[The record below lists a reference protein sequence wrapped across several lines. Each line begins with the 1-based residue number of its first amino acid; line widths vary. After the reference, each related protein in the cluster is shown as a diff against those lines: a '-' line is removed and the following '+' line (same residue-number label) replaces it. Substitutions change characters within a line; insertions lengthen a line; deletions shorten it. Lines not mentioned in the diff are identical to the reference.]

1 MAFPPRLPPAT
12 LESEMNFPQPGSS
25 LPEATDG
32 SANAANPAP
41 PYPRFTVFDIF
52 FGPEGLRALWGI
64 LLFLAIIATAQT
76 PLVLFT
82 VPDISGTGSAVQL
95 AATGTARWCQLV
107 APAGNTYVVRWGD
120 SVITTSRGSIIAA
133 GAGQFIPPMVGP
145 NPGGG
150 SGVFSLST
158 IYVLVQ
164 SGDKITATCGR

>member
-1 MAFPPRLPPAT
+1 MKTIA
-12 LESEMNFPQPGSS
+12 
-25 LPEATDG
+25 
-32 SANAANPAP
+32 
-41 PYPRFTVFDIF
+41 
-52 FGPEGLRALWGI
+52 I
-64 LLFLAIIATAQT
+64 LLFLAILATAQA

-107 APAGNTYVVRWGD
+107 APAGNTSVVRWGD
-120 SVITTSRGSIIAA
+120 SAITTSRGSIIAA

-158 IYVLVQ
+158 VYVLVQ
-164 SGDKITATCGR
+164 SGDKITATCGRQ